1 MGASFGVVAAANRTY
16 SQGVMAFAVVVLPSA
31 KSEISELRLVPAG
44 AAGSQA
50 PAVGFALVTEGA
62 VSAQL
67 KIDCSGLTDW
77 DSGAVAWLFK
87 LQKALLTTGRG
98 FSVVGLPESARGL
111 LELAGS
117 VPERKGARRTS
128 SSDPFL
134 VRVGRGACEL
144 WEGFFSWCDFIGE
157 LVVALGRTL
166 RGKARVP
173 RRDIWLTIDE
183 CGPSAL
189 PIVTL
194 ISVLV
199 GVILGFIG
207 AQQLRQFGAEIYVAN
222 LVGIAMVREMGA
234 IMAGIIMA
242 GRTGAAFAAQ
252 LGTMQVNEEIDALK
266 TFGFSPMEYLVVPRM
281 IALIVMMP
289 LLALYADVLGML
301 GGAIISSLA
310 LDISLERYVRQLATG
325 VFLKDVVIGVAKSCV
340 FGVLIASAGCLCG
353 MRCGRSASAV
363 GLAVTSAVVSGI
375 IAIVISDAFF
385 AAICEALGV

>member
-1 MGASFGVVAAANRTY
+1 
-16 SQGVMAFAVVVLPSA
+16 MAFSIALESPSNGPVRL
-31 KSEISELRLVPAG
+31 LRLVPVGTVG
-44 AAGSQA
+44 AVDTAVATEEVRKREAGSGPLTIDA
-50 PAVGFALVTEGA
+50 SG
-62 VSAQL
+62 VS
-67 KIDCSGLTDW
+67 SW
-77 DSGAVAWLFK
+77 DSFAISSLFK
-87 LQKALLTTGRG
+87 LGKTLQSLQVPFELQ
-98 FSVVGLPESARGL
+98 GLPSEARGL
-111 LELAGS
+111 LALAAS
-117 VPERKGARRTS
+117 VPERKGARRS
-128 SSDPFL
+128 EVKLHFL
-134 VRVGRGACEL
+134 ERLGRGTVEL
-144 WEGFFSWCDFIGE
+144 YQGFLSWCDFIGE
-157 LVVALGRTL
+157 LAVSLVRAA
-166 RGKARVP
+166 RGKARIP
-173 RRDIWLTIDE
+173 MRDVWLTMDE

-281 IALIVMMP
+281 VALIVMMP
-289 LLALYADVLGML
+289 LLALYADVLGMA
-301 GGAIISSLA
+301 GGALISALA
-310 LDISLERYVRQLATG
+310 LDISLERYVQQLFTG
-325 VFLKDVVIGVAKSCV
+325 VFLKDILIGVAKSCV
-340 FGVLIASAGCLCG
+340 FGILIATAGCLCG

-375 IAIVISDAFF
+375 VAIVISDAVF
-385 AAICEALGV
+385 AAICEALKI